1 MPIDSVQNYNITSTN
16 RSALSNVIAG
26 GVLGVAA
33 GYAAKHV
40 VPLDE
45 LERKNIPYRS
55 IINVAR
61 KETNKRMVDSYKA
74 LNTRTEA
81 QDVFVKMIKDK
92 DFKNSAN
99 IIKTLETTKPDVAKD
114 FKKIVKIA
122 DKDSMAVARQYTG
135 AYHKFLKCM
144 RPNAQFVG
152 VGVAAGILGG
162 ILYNVFSP
170 GKRA

>member
-1 MPIDSVQNYNITSTN
+1 MPIEGVQNYNITSN
-16 RSALSNVIAG
+16 RGALSNVIAG
-26 GVLGVAA
+26 AVLGVAG

-45 LERKNIPYRS
+45 VERKNIPYRS

-61 KETNKRMVDSYKA
+61 KETNKRMVDSYNA
-74 LNTRTEA
+74 LNRRTEA

-92 DFKNSAN
+92 DFKNSN
-99 IIKTLETTKPDVAKD
+99 KIIKNLEASKPDVAKD

-122 DKDSMAVARQYTG
+122 DKDSLAVARQYTG

-152 VGVAAGILGG
+152 VGAAVGVLGG
-162 ILYNVFSP
+162 ILYNVFRP
-170 GKRA
+170 AKNA

>member
-1 MPIDSVQNYNITSTN
+1 MPIEGVQNYNITSN
-16 RSALSNVIAG
+16 RGALSNVVAG

-45 LERKNIPYRS
+45 VERKNIPYRS

-61 KETNKRMVDSYKA
+61 KETNKKMVDSYNA

-81 QDVFVKMIKDK
+81 QDTFVKMIKEK
-92 DFKNSAN
+92 NFKNSNN
-99 IIKTLETTKPDVAKD
+99 IVKTLEASKPEVAKE
-114 FKKIVKIA
+114 FRKIIKIA
-122 DKDSMAVARQYTG
+122 DKDSLAVARQYTG

-152 VGVAAGILGG
+152 VGAAVGVVGG

-170 GKRA
+170 SRRA